1 MIIFSIQ
8 SPELVRAVKIREEPA
23 ILVWLRHVTNWVSW
37 LLSRVGGL
45 CREHDVVGVRKIA
58 PSSRLF
64 SHNAVSIGNKDQ
76 RPNQK
81 DCV

>member
-8 SPELVRAVKIREEPA
+8 SPELVRAMKIREKA
-23 ILVWLRHVTNWVSW
+23 SRAGLVSW
-37 LLSRVGGL
+37 LLSQVGGL
-45 CREHDVVGVRKIA
+45 MCVESTMSWVCEKLHLPVDCFLTTGFRT
-58 PSSRLF
+58 
-64 SHNAVSIGNKDQ
+64 VSIGNKDQ